1 MIIWKIE
8 YLQKLEESFKD
19 RFVVT
24 KYVDNEAIGFVL
36 NNIDFF
42 LGRAGANTVYE
53 MGILQIP
60 SILIPIPWV
69 TNNEQQKNA
78 EVLKSTGL
86 ATIIPEAELTPE
98 KLQMTINLFTRKELD
113 INSKKVQ
120 NIFVLNAQKKIVD
133 NISFK

>member
-1 MIIWKIE
+1 MCLEKE
-8 YLQKLEESFKD
+8 KLEESFKD

-24 KYVDNEAIGFVL
+24 KYVDNDEIGFVL

-86 ATIIPEAELTPE
+86 ATIISEAELTPE
-98 KLQMTINLFTRKELD
+98 KLQMTVNLFTRKELD
-113 INSKKVQ
+113 VNLKKIKD
-120 NIFVLNAQKKIVD
+120 IFVLNAQKKIVD
-133 NISFK
+133 NINF

>member
-1 MIIWKIE
+1 
-8 YLQKLEESFKD
+8 
-19 RFVVT
+19 
-24 KYVDNEAIGFVL
+24 
-36 NNIDFF
+36 
-42 LGRAGANTVYE
+42 

-98 KLQMTINLFTRKELD
+98 KLQMTINSFY
-113 INSKKVQ
+113 
-120 NIFVLNAQKKIVD
+120 QKRVRY
-133 NISFK
+133 